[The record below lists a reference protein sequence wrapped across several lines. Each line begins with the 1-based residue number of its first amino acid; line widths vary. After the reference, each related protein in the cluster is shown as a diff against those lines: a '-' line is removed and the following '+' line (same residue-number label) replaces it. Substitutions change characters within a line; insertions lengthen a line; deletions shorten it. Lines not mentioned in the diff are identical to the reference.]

1 LTDKK
6 SKKKN
11 IFLQSIAKL
20 KKGKSAR
27 ANTTTPSK
35 AALKTIWNWII
46 SVYFP
51 VCGITWHY
59 FYSSLSYKN
68 TAASFLYPPFSIEE
82 YSRESHQFCFN
93 LTCLCRGKKNGQ

>member
-6 SKKKN
+6 VKKKN

-46 SVYFP
+46 SIFP
-51 VCGITWHY
+51 SV
-59 FYSSLSYKN
+59 
-68 TAASFLYPPFSIEE
+68 A
-82 YSRESHQFCFN
+82 
-93 LTCLCRGKKNGQ
+93 